1 MDTQKQV
8 IDRLKQAN
16 NVLVTVSN
24 NPSVDQLA
32 ACIGL
37 SLALNKLDKHATA
50 VFSGNVPSTIEFL
63 QPEDTIEKN
72 TDSLRDFII
81 SLDKS
86 KADKLRYKVEDRLVR
101 IFITPYRTSISDADL
116 EFSQGDFNVDVV
128 LAIGVHDQKE
138 LDQAVTA
145 HGRIL
150 HDATVITLNNQEQGG
165 ELGSIHWL
173 DTTTSSLSEMSAAL
187 AIALSQDVLDQQI
200 ATAFLTGVVAETDRF
215 SNEKTTAETMNVSA
229 SLMAAGANQQLVATK
244 LQEPEK
250 PQSQS
255 EPAVAD
261 EPKEQ
266 PADAHVNEDGT
277 LEINHDN
284 DEKPLTKDDQE
295 EKQPPAEEQAVQS
308 DSDKTA
314 SQQESTQS
322 TPQPDEPKLSPATPT
337 ETLIEEPQRYKNPR
351 TAVSP
356 PPFSSDT
363 DPNLANEKE
372 KYVDPLTLPSV
383 DTSETSL
390 PDTALPQS
398 ASKDRSYDTLSD
410 IEQEVNSPH
419 LHAKAEPPQ
428 APPAWQSPKPQNA
441 AAPEELNLDDLQRPE
456 GIDEQHESEP
466 ASVDAAR
473 DAVEAAMSDAA
484 GPSAKLEPIAALNAQ
499 PLGGPL
505 HTQPQDNPPV
515 STSTPGSDG
524 TMQLPTP
531 PTASGPPAG
540 PDPTTLPTADQ
551 PMTMPLPGTPVPQQ
565 QQPQDNSDQQPPNAA
580 PPVPPPIVPPFP
592 Q

>member
-24 NPSVDQLA
+24 DPSVDQLA

-37 SLALNKLDKHATA
+37 SLVLNKLDKHATA

-128 LAIGVHDQKE
+128 LAIGVHDQKD
-138 LDQAVTA
+138 LDRAVTA

-150 HDATVITLNNQEQGG
+150 HDATVITLNNHEEGG

-173 DTTTSSLSEMSAAL
+173 NTNASSLSEMSAAL

-244 LQEPEK
+244 LQEPEN
-250 PQSQS
+250 PQT
-255 EPAVAD
+255 EPTVAD
-261 EPKEQ
+261 ESQEP
-266 PADAHVNEDGT
+266 PVDAHVAEDGT

-284 DEKPLTKDDQE
+284 DEKPPVKEEQE
-295 EKQPPAEEQAVQS
+295 KKQPVAEGQSPQENDTAPKQEPAQS
-308 DSDKTA
+308 
-314 SQQESTQS
+314 SQQPEG
-322 TPQPDEPKLSPATPT
+322 PKLSPATPT

-351 TAVSP
+351 TAISP

-372 KYVDPLTLPSV
+372 EYIDPLALPSV
-383 DTSETSL
+383 DTSETS
-390 PDTALPQS
+390 PSDTALQQPVH
-398 ASKDRSYDTLSD
+398 KDHTHDTLSD

-419 LHAKAEPPQ
+419 LHAKVEPPQ
-428 APPAWQSPKPQNA
+428 TSPALQSPKTQQDTA
-441 AAPEELNLDDLQRPE
+441 GLEELNLDDLQRPE

-466 ASVDAAR
+466 ASIDAAR
-473 DAVEAAMSDAA
+473 DAVEAAMSDTAA
-484 GPSAKLEPIAALNAQ
+484 SSAKLEPIAALNAQ

-505 HTQPQDNPPV
+505 HTQPQDVAPA
-515 STSTPGSDG
+515 STPENDG

-531 PTASGPPAG
+531 PATPTPPAG
-540 PDPTTLPTADQ
+540 PDPSTLPTADQ
-551 PMTMPLPGTPVPQQ
+551 PMTMPLPGAPMPQQ
-565 QQPQDNSDQQPPNAA
+565 QTPQDNSNQQPPNAA

>member
-24 NPSVDQLA
+24 DPSVDQLA

-63 QPEDTIEKN
+63 KPENTIEKN

-86 KADKLRYKVEDRLVR
+86 KADKLRYKVEDKLVR

-128 LAIGVHDQKE
+128 LAIGVHDQKA

-150 HDATVITLNNQEQGG
+150 HDATVVTINNQEQGG
-165 ELGSIHWL
+165 ELGSMQWL
-173 DTTTSSLSEMSAAL
+173 DTKVSSLSEMTAML
-187 AIALSQDVLDQQI
+187 ATALSKDVLDEQI
-200 ATAFLTGVVAETDRF
+200 ATAFLTGIVAETDRF
-215 SNEKTTAETMNVSA
+215 SNEKTSADTMNVSA

-244 LQEPEK
+244 LQEPLQAATSPAKATEDT
-250 PQSQS
+250 SS
-255 EPAVAD
+255 EPDVHVA
-261 EPKEQ
+261 K
-266 PADAHVNEDGT
+266 DGT

-284 DEKPLTKDDQE
+284 DEVPELKKE
-295 EKQPPAEEQAVQS
+295 E
-308 DSDKTA
+308 
-314 SQQESTQS
+314 
-322 TPQPDEPKLSPATPT
+322 TPT
-337 ETLIEEPQRYKNPR
+337 SKPSATEEPVLIEEKPDSEPELPQISETKQTDIQDDTSKRYKNPR

-363 DPNLANEKE
+363 DPSFATKQEP
-372 KYVDPLTLPSV
+372 YVDPLTLPPV
-383 DTSETSL
+383 PNEEPILNHETPVARDHS
-390 PDTALPQS
+390 
-398 ASKDRSYDTLSD
+398 RDTLTD

-419 LHAKAEPPQ
+419 LHTASSQPVEEPSLPSFQ
-428 APPAWQSPKPQNA
+428 PPKPA
-441 AAPEELNLDDLQRPE
+441 ANGPEELNLDDLQRPE
-456 GIDEQHESEP
+456 GLDEPISEPP

-473 DAVEAAMSDAA
+473 DAVAAAMSDTDA
-484 GPSAKLEPIAALNAQ
+484 PLEPISALNAQ

-505 HTQPQDNPPV
+505 HATTQDSSAGIPQQDNTLPQSP
-515 STSTPGSDG
+515 
-524 TMQLPTP
+524 LFAPTP
-531 PTASGPPAG
+531 SMMPSSPAG
-540 PDPTTLPTADQ
+540 PDPSALPTADQ
-551 PMTMPLPGTPVPQQ
+551 PMTMPLPGVPQAST
-565 QQPQDNSDQQPPNAA
+565 QDASSQDQDPNAA

-592 Q
+592 GQ

>member
-86 KADKLRYKVEDRLVR
+86 KADKLRYKVEDQVVR

-128 LAIGVHDQKE
+128 LAIGVHEQKD

-150 HDATVITLNNQEQGG
+150 HDATVITINNQEQAG
-165 ELGSIHWL
+165 ELGNVHWL
-173 DTTTSSLSEMSAAL
+173 NTSASSLSEMAAVL
-187 AIALSQDVLDQQI
+187 ATSMSQDVLDEQI
-200 ATAFLTGVVAETDRF
+200 STALLTGVVAETERF

-244 LQEPEK
+244 LQES
-250 PQSQS
+250 PQPDVPPAADTPQ
-255 EPAVAD
+255 EPV
-261 EPKEQ
+261 P
-266 PADAHVNEDGT
+266 DAHVNDDGT

-284 DEKPLTKDDQE
+284 DEKPE
-295 EKQPPAEEQAVQS
+295 EKQPEEKAPPEPEQAKPEEKQDTTSTPAEP
-308 DSDKTA
+308 TL
-314 SQQESTQS
+314 
-322 TPQPDEPKLSPATPT
+322 PQISHARQTDIPAEKP
-337 ETLIEEPQRYKNPR
+337 ERYKNPR
-351 TAVSP
+351 VAVSP

-363 DPNLANEKE
+363 DPDSVNKQENFI
-372 KYVDPLTLPSV
+372 DPLSLPPV
-383 DTSETSL
+383 DTNEPILSH
-390 PDTALPQS
+390 DAPQPL
-398 ASKDRSYDTLSD
+398 APKDHSGDTLSD

-419 LHAKAEPPQ
+419 LHESPEPEQKTPKWQAPKPPAEPLP
-428 APPAWQSPKPQNA
+428 
-441 AAPEELNLDDLQRPE
+441 PEELNLDDLQRPE
-456 GIDEQHESEP
+456 GIDEPAGPEP

-473 DAVEAAMSDAA
+473 DAVAAAMSSDTSQ
-484 GPSAKLEPIAALNAQ
+484 PLSPISALNAQ

-505 HTQPQDNPPV
+505 HAPDQDVSPAMPTNEQVTDMGSIPPFPGAPAPQA
-515 STSTPGSDG
+515 
-524 TMQLPTP
+524 
-531 PTASGPPAG
+531 ASPAG
-540 PDPTTLPTADQ
+540 PDPNTLPTADQ
-551 PMTMPLPGTPVPQQ
+551 PMTMPLPGTPATQPQPNNDLE
-565 QQPQDNSDQQPPNAA
+565 QQPSPNAA
-580 PPVPPPIVPPFP
+580 PQVPPPIVPPP
-592 Q
+592 H

>member
-8 IDRLKQAN
+8 IDRLKQAS
-16 NVLVTVSN
+16 NVLITVSTD
-24 NPSVDQLA
+24 PSVDQLA

-63 QPEDTIEKN
+63 KPEDTIEKN

-86 KADKLRYKVEDRLVR
+86 KADKLRYKVEDKLVR

-128 LAIGVHDQKE
+128 LAIGVHEQKE

-150 HDATVITLNNQEQGG
+150 HDATVVTINNQEQGG
-165 ELGSIHWL
+165 ELGSIHWV
-173 DTTTSSLSEMSAAL
+173 DTETSSLSEMTATL
-187 AIALSQDVLDQQI
+187 TTALSPEALDQQI
-200 ATAFLTGVVAETDRF
+200 ATAFLTGIVAETDRF
-215 SNEKTTAETMNVSA
+215 SNEKTSAETMNVSA

-244 LQEPEK
+244 LQEPAG
-250 PQSQS
+250 PTPAPVPTQ
-255 EPAVAD
+255 EP
-261 EPKEQ
+261 EP
-266 PADAHVNEDGT
+266 DAKVSKDGT

-284 DEKPLTKDDQE
+284 DEETQE
-295 EKQPPAEEQAVQS
+295 QPKNDAQSSEGDAESKKS
-308 DSDKTA
+308 DSTDTA
-314 SQQESTQS
+314 ESGTVLTPPIPDGQESAPS
-322 TPQPDEPKLSPATPT
+322 GEP
-337 ETLIEEPQRYKNPR
+337 ERYKNPR

-363 DPNLANEKE
+363 DPSAAEE
-372 KYVDPLTLPSV
+372 PYVDPLTLPPVKTDEPILSH
-383 DTSETSL
+383 DT
-390 PDTALPQS
+390 PDSSGA
-398 ASKDRSYDTLSD
+398 KDRSHDTLSD

-419 LHAKAEPPQ
+419 LHPQTEPQ
-428 APPAWQSPKPQNA
+428 AEASDWQPPKPPAETLS
-441 AAPEELNLDDLQRPE
+441 PEELNLDDLQRPE
-456 GIDEQHESEP
+456 GIDEPTDTAST
-466 ASVDAAR
+466 SVDAAR
-473 DAVEAAMSDAA
+473 DAVAAAMSDTSQPLA
-484 GPSAKLEPIAALNAQ
+484 PISALNAQ

-505 HTQPQDNPPV
+505 HAPAQDVPTNPQSDPASSTDTGFRSVPP
-515 STSTPGSDG
+515 SPGALASQTTPSA
-524 TMQLPTP
+524 TP
-531 PTASGPPAG
+531 
-540 PDPTTLPTADQ
+540 LTADQ
-551 PMTMPLPGTPVPQQ
+551 PMTMPLPGVPTPPSQSQ
-565 QQPQDNSDQQPPNAA
+565 NAPDQQPPPNAA